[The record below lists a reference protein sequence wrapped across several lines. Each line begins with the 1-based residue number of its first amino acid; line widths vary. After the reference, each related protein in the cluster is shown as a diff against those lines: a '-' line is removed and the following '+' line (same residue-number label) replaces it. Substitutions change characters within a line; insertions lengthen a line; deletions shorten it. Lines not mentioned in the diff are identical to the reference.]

1 MNSRNTYI
9 LKRARVF
16 MSLHFT
22 CGGEV
27 NSRQGRPLT
36 TTRSRTDFDYRLQRA
51 PPPPGAGWLQFQT
64 SRATVWRAPRGE
76 CLSGLAE
83 GLHLHNGD
91 AAGPPTKQCIPGA
104 GFRTCDRT
112 QRFHPPLGR
121 NCSGATRTHHPYGLN
136 KGILYCTPLCATAT
150 SMNCLLSRHRF
161 RHATPD
167 VGGKGVGVRL
177 SVRPS
182 AGTVAFRCL
191 AFHERSHSYSMH
203 ASIPTCTLY
212 HLDACGL
219 VAYNWSPHYHPRAL
233 TTRARTLI
241 MDRIPSTL
249 VQPMPYLEGL
259 V

>member
-51 PPPPGAGWLQFQT
+51 PPPPGAGWLQT

-83 GLHLHNGD
+83 G
-91 AAGPPTKQCIPGA
+91 
-104 GFRTCDRT
+104 RTCDRT

-161 RHATPD
+161 RHATPRCWW
-167 VGGKGVGVRL
+167 KGCGSQV
-177 SVRPS
+177 VRPPVCRYGGIPLPRFS
-182 AGTVAFRCL
+182 RAKPQLFDARIHPDLYTVPLGC
-191 AFHERSHSYSMH
+191 M
-203 ASIPTCTLY
+203 
-212 HLDACGL
+212 
-219 VAYNWSPHYHPRAL
+219 WSGG
-233 TTRARTLI
+233 
-241 MDRIPSTL
+241 
-249 VQPMPYLEGL
+249 V
-259 V
+259 

>member
-51 PPPPGAGWLQFQT
+51 PPPPGAGWLQT

-83 GLHLHNGD
+83 G
-91 AAGPPTKQCIPGA
+91 
-104 GFRTCDRT
+104 RTCDRT
-112 QRFHPPLGR
+112 QR
-121 NCSGATRTHHPYGLN
+121 SGATRTHHPYGLN
-136 KGILYCTPLCATAT
+136 KGILYCTSLGAPAT

-249 VQPMPYLEGL
+249 AQPMPYLEGL